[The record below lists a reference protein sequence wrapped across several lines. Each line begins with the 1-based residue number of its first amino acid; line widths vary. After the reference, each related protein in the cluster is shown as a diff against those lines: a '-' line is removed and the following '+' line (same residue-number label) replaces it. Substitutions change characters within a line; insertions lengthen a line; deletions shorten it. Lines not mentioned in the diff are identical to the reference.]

1 MDRKNYVYQNS
12 NQQNAGQYYR
22 NPNEQVQPKRTLMSY
37 VPQRRTPAIISPPR
51 QYNRQ
56 NSIQAS
62 SYASPGPP
70 GHIQAGHSG
79 GQQHHVTNV
88 TQSPQ
93 IQAMS
98 QPQQQQSASHGARPH
113 GQMVQGQSHQVVLSA
128 PQGLSGRIIQER
140 GMNFLETQDGQR
152 IELRASSQQQ
162 IQVANQLPGNQRPSP
177 QLNQYSFSE
186 SKQFAQQ
193 QAQQQQQQPARNQ
206 QFQQQNVQKH
216 YFPIGLPQ
224 VQSVQ
229 SIQPQSSNQI
239 QQNQSHV
246 QVQYRKV
253 NQQPR
258 MANQIQVQRGV
269 VYQSNQNL
277 GNSIQGPSS
286 VHEQSAVAPKPSNRP
301 DPSHGT
307 GKIYLPNF
315 VKKIPKKHPNQH
327 PPPNPSRAKKL
338 KSGPQIM
345 VIEKPK
351 PIISYERDP
360 PREDNTPIEEM
371 DFTKKVQT
379 TLDSIKAEENADD
392 KIPVIELKP
401 INQPFKVTKLA
412 DFSSKFYKPYPWSEN
427 VELEELQKALE
438 LPLSKKEFDSKVNI
452 NPTAPF
458 RRPVTFRYIYNKYF
472 TAIFQ

>member
-12 NQQNAGQYYR
+12 NQQNITGQYYR
-22 NPNEQVQPKRTLMSY
+22 NPTEQPKRTLMSY

-70 GHIQAGHSG
+70 AHVQAGHSG
-79 GQQHHVTNV
+79 GQPHHVTNV

-93 IQAMS
+93 IQSMS
-98 QPQQQQSASHGARPH
+98 QSPQQQSASHGARPH
-113 GQMVQGQSHQVVLSA
+113 GQMVQGQSHQVVLST

-152 IELRASSQQQ
+152 IELRASSGQQQ

-186 SKQFAQQ
+186 SKQFV
-193 QAQQQQQQPARNQ
+193 QQQQSHQQPQPARNQ
-206 QFQQQNVQKH
+206 QFQQQNAQKH

-269 VYQSNQNL
+269 VYQSNPNL

-286 VHEQSAVAPKPSNRP
+286 VHEQAVAGTPKPSNRP
-301 DPSHGT
+301 DPGHGT

-351 PIISYERDP
+351 PIISYDRDP

-379 TLDSIKAEENADD
+379 TLDSLNAVENNDD

-401 INQPFKVTKLA
+401 MNQPFEVTKLA
-412 DFSSKFYKPYPWSEN
+412 DFSSKFFKPYQWAEN

-438 LPLSKKEFDSKVNI
+438 LPLSKKEFDSKVN
-452 NPTAPF
+452 NQPYVF
-458 RRPVTFRYIYNKYF
+458 VNR
-472 TAIFQ
+472 

>member
-1 MDRKNYVYQNS
+1 MERKNYVYQN
-12 NQQNAGQYYR
+12 QQNVGQYYR

-70 GHIQAGHSG
+70 DVHMQQTSHPAG
-79 GQQHHVTNV
+79 QPHHVN
-88 TQSPQ
+88 QSPQ
-93 IQAMS
+93 IQPNVMS
-98 QPQQQQSASHGARPH
+98 PTPHGTSSRQH
-113 GQMVQGQSHQVVLSA
+113 GQMIQGQSQVVLST

-162 IQVANQLPGNQRPSP
+162 IQPTNQMPGPNSRPSP
-177 QLNQYSFSE
+177 TLNQYSFSE
-186 SKQFAQQ
+186 SKQFVQP
-193 QAQQQQQQPARNQ
+193 QQQPARN

-229 SIQPQSSNQI
+229 SIQSSNQI
-239 QQNQSHV
+239 QSQNQSS
-246 QVQYRKV
+246 VQYRKV

-269 VYQSNQNL
+269 VYQSNPHL
-277 GNSIQGPSS
+277 GNSIQGTSS
-286 VHEQSAVAPKPSNRP
+286 VHEQSSALAPKQSNRP
-301 DPSHGT
+301 DPGHGT

-327 PPPNPSRAKKL
+327 PPANPSRAKKL
-338 KSGPQIM
+338 KSGPQVM

-351 PIISYERDP
+351 PIISYDRDP
-360 PREDNTPIEEM
+360 PRQDDTPIEEM

-379 TLDSIKAEENADD
+379 TLDSLKAEDD
-392 KIPVIELKP
+392 KIPVVELKP
-401 INQPFKVTKLA
+401 INQPFEVTKLA
-412 DFSSKFYKPYPWSEN
+412 DFSSKFYKPYEWAEN
-427 VELEELQKALE
+427 VELDELQKALE
-438 LPLSKKEFDSKVNI
+438 LPLSKKEFDSKVNLL
-452 NPTAPF
+452 
-458 RRPVTFRYIYNKYF
+458 
-472 TAIFQ
+472 

>member
-1 MDRKNYVYQNS
+1 MDRKNYVYQNP

-22 NPNEQVQPKRTLMSY
+22 NPNEQPKRTLMSY

-70 GHIQAGHSG
+70 GHSVQAGHSG
-79 GQQHHVTNV
+79 GHHVTNV

-93 IQAMS
+93 IQPMS
-98 QPQQQQSASHGARPH
+98 SQATQQSSHGARPH
-113 GQMVQGQSHQVVLSA
+113 GQMLQGQSHQVVLST

-152 IELRASSQQQ
+152 IELRTTNPGQQQ
-162 IQVANQLPGNQRPSP
+162 IQVANQIPGNQVRPSP

-186 SKQFAQQ
+186 SKQFVQSQ
-193 QAQQQQQQPARNQ
+193 PQQQQQPARNQ

-229 SIQPQSSNQI
+229 SIQPQSSNQ
-239 QQNQSHV
+239 QNQSHV

-258 MANQIQVQRGV
+258 MTNQIQVQRGV
-269 VYQSNQNL
+269 VYQSNPNL
-277 GNSIQGPSS
+277 GNSIQGP
-286 VHEQSAVAPKPSNRP
+286 VHEQSAVVPKPSNRP
-301 DPSHGT
+301 DPGHGT

-360 PREDNTPIEEM
+360 PRDDPTPIEEM

-379 TLDSIKAEENADD
+379 TLDAMKAEENLKATDD

-401 INQPFKVTKLA
+401 INQPFEVTKLA
-412 DFSSKFYKPYPWSEN
+412 DFSSKFYKPYQWAEN

-438 LPLSKKEFDSKVNI
+438 LPLSKKEFDSKVSKPGN
-452 NPTAPF
+452 F
-458 RRPVTFRYIYNKYF
+458 FLHL
-472 TAIFQ
+472 